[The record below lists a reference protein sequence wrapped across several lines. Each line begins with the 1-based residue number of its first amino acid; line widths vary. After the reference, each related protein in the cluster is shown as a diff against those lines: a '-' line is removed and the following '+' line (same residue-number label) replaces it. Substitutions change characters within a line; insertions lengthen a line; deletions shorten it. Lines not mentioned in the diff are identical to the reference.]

1 MSAKK
6 RKIKG
11 VIKEEVEEKNSFDE
25 LLDTLSSQVGIQID
39 DPQSK
44 SKTSFY
50 ITRLT
55 QVFFKMLSDTYGL
68 PQGDMINWSPWI
80 IASFMQRSLDRR
92 KRSVVTLRTLEQQIQ
107 SSISAM
113 ESVAPHL
120 SHLLHY
126 PSEMISQLV
135 DLEENAV
142 DKKVISGLGI
152 KEFDEGLFSIL
163 SEPFES
169 EPAYQKDLD
178 ELIGDQEAIFL
189 NLIKNLKE
197 KEAGDEHKDDKP
209 RTNSD

>member
-6 RKIKG
+6 RKNKMN
-11 VIKEEVEEKNSFDE
+11 IKEEVEKKTSFDE
-25 LLDTLSSQVGIQID
+25 FLDTLSSQVGIQID

-55 QVFFKMLSDTYGL
+55 QVLFKTLSDTYGL
-68 PQGDMINWSPWI
+68 SQGDMINWAPWM
-80 IASFMQRSLDRR
+80 IASIVNKSLERR
-92 KRSVVTLRTLEQQIQ
+92 KRTVATLRILEQQIQ

-120 SHLLHY
+120 SRLLHY

-142 DKKVISGLGI
+142 DKKVISGLGV

-169 EPAYQKDLD
+169 EPAYKRDLD
-178 ELIGDQEAIFL
+178 ELIGDQGAIFL
-189 NLIKNLKE
+189 NLIENLKE

-209 RTNSD
+209 RTNSN